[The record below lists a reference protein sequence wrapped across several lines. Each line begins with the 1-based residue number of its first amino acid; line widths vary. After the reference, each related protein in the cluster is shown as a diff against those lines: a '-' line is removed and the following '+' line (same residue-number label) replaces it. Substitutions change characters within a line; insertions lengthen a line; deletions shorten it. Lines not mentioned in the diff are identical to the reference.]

1 MHYKVG
7 DATIKEILE
16 QVKAWENTLKDIK
29 KDRESLQRYTKGLKD
44 KELILIG
51 CGTSYYLALSG
62 ASVYMKIT
70 KEKAR
75 GVPASDILV
84 FPYSVFARD
93 SKYLVVPISRSGTT
107 TETVLA
113 ACYIK
118 EKLGIETLALSCYE
132 NGELAN
138 LCDRKLIASGASE
151 KSIVMTK
158 SFTSMLLI
166 IQLLAA
172 IKAGNKEYEEQLL
185 SLPEKG
191 KRILK
196 EYQSFTK
203 DIAYDESL
211 NKFIYL
217 GQGPFY
223 GLASE
228 SMLKIKE
235 MSLSHSEAYHCLEF
249 RHGPKSIVDNKTL
262 VIIFLSDSGKDYETT
277 LLKDIKDLG
286 AKTLVICEKATKEII
301 DLGDYIIELD
311 SGLPDYAR
319 LILYMPITQLLGYYR
334 AIFKGLDPDNPK
346 NLTQVVIL

>member
-1 MHYKVG
+1 MP
-7 DATIKEILE
+7 DATISEILD
-16 QVKAWENTLKDIK
+16 QPKSWSKTLKDI
-29 KDRESLQRYTKGLKD
+29 REERKWLSKYLRELKNV
-44 KELILIG
+44 ELIFTG
-51 CGTSYYLALSG
+51 CGTSYYLALST
-62 ASVYMKIT
+62 ASVYTKIT
-70 KEKAR
+70 QEKAR
-75 GVPASDILV
+75 GVPASDILI
-84 FPYSVFARD
+84 FPDSVFTRD

-113 ACYIK
+113 AQYIK

-132 NGELAN
+132 NSDLAN
-138 LCDRKLIASGASE
+138 ICDRKLVAKDATE
-151 KSIVMTK
+151 KSVVMTK

-166 IQLLAA
+166 IQMLAA
-172 IKAGNKEYEEQLL
+172 IKGANEEYEKQLL
-185 SLPEKG
+185 SLPEKCE
-191 KRILK
+191 RILK
-196 EYQSFTK
+196 KYQSTTK
-203 DIAYDESL
+203 DIAYDDNL

-223 GLASE
+223 GLSCE

-301 DLGDYIIELD
+301 DLGDYIVKLD
-311 SGLPDYAR
+311 SGLSDYAR
-319 LILYMPITQLLGYYR
+319 LTLYMPITQLLGYFR